1 MKKLFLAITAM
12 MLLGCSKDEPV
23 IEDPIIGKWY
33 LKEFYR
39 NDSIQVLSECALSK
53 SFEFRSNGYYYE
65 AYFKLDTLSNHCV
78 ANGVY
83 GGKWE
88 KINNK

>member
-1 MKKLFLAITAM
+1 MFLVKNNKNLFFVIAI
-12 MLLGCSKDEPV
+12 
-23 IEDPIIGKWY
+23 
-33 LKEFYR
+33 
-39 NDSIQVLSECALSK
+39 VLSECALSK

-83 GGKWE
+83 SGKWE